1 MKAWRLGDLEA
12 NVQYVIIFGVSG
24 SFGAGFSLILVNTLP
39 ILVNT
44 LPEQGD
50 KIRWVIPCLPALE
63 VYLLKS
69 EVY

>member
-1 MKAWRLGDLEA
+1 MCNMLSFL
-12 NVQYVIIFGVSG
+12 GVSE
-24 SFGAGFSLILVNTLP
+24 SFGDGFSLILVNTLP

-69 EVY
+69 EAY

>member
-1 MKAWRLGDLEA
+1 MCNMLSFL
-12 NVQYVIIFGVSG
+12 QVSE
-24 SFGAGFSLILVNTLP
+24 SFGDGFSLILVNTLL

-50 KIRWVIPCLPALE
+50 KIRWVIPCLLALE

-69 EVY
+69 EAY